1 MQTTFQYNGLV
12 LLYAYLQR
20 AYVHHRTLDLLAA
33 PADPRAA
40 QQLPSLLDRVGGAM
54 IAFEKDAGLTA
65 EDARAMRDIV
75 DEARPLVQGCLPQPG
90 DSPQRQLAA
99 VVSAVYAE
107 EHVNTGIV
115 RMGELLDPD
124 IADRFRQRI
133 PFFRSR
139 VALVRS
145 WVEKATKRHELTPDE
160 AAERDRLL
168 SDVTV
173 ASRSVDADLR
183 TITHYLDA

>member
-1 MQTTFQYNGLV
+1 M
-12 LLYAYLQR
+12 
-20 AYVHHRTLDLLAA
+20 
-33 PADPRAA
+33 
-40 QQLPSLLDRVGGAM
+40 S
-54 IAFEKDAGLTA
+54 AFDKDAGLTA
-65 EDARAMRDIV
+65 DDARAMQDIV
-75 DEARPLVQGCLPQPG
+75 DEARPLVQECLPQTG

-99 VVSAVYAE
+99 VVSAVHAE
-107 EHVNTGIV
+107 EHVNNGIV

-139 VALVRS
+139 VALVSS

-173 ASRSVDADLR
+173 ASRSVDADLEDDHPLPR
-183 TITHYLDA
+183 RLSRQASATRRVWRVAGRGSYRCQVTPVAVTVAV